1 MREMRRMREM
11 RKMAISESEFEKI
24 TSEILY
30 NTHDFLK
37 AEFTIQLKEMKLNFS
52 DNINILTHVIINLF
66 INHIINIS
74 EMSEASPI
82 KILEEINLQ
91 KLLKN
96 VMEKKNET

>member
-1 MREMRRMREM
+1 MRQRGEMK
-11 RKMAISESEFEKI
+11 KMAISESEFEKI
-24 TSEILY
+24 TSEILS